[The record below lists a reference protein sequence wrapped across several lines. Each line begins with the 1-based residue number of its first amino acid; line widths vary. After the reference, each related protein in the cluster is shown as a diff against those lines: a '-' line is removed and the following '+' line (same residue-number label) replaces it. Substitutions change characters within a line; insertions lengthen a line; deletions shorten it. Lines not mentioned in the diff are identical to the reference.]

1 MKVQPSIEGLR
12 HLRGQGWT
20 YERIAKE
27 YGMEQSEVWSMLR
40 NAPVSRRNEEGEN

>member
-20 YERIAKE
+20 YEKIA
-27 YGMEQSEVWSMLR
+27 EQSDVWSMLR